1 MSMESNLDK
10 SKSNETYINVISSIT
25 GDAAFQ
31 VDGVVSVNY
40 GNNKK
45 QKIGRKSSS
54 RNKAIDVVIYDN
66 RLAKIEI
73 SVNIYYGYVIPLVVC
88 KLQEKIKQEIEKST
102 FYKVSSVN
110 VNVVGIVAG

>member
-1 MSMESNLDK
+1 MSIESNLDK
-10 SKSNETYINVISSIT
+10 NKSNETYINVISSIT
-25 GDAAFQ
+25 GSAASQ
-31 VDGVVSVNY
+31 VDGVVSVTY
-40 GNNKK
+40 GNTQK

-54 RNKAIDVVIYDN
+54 KNKAIDVVIYDN

-73 SVNIYYGYVIPLVVC
+73 SVNIYYGYVIPVVVC